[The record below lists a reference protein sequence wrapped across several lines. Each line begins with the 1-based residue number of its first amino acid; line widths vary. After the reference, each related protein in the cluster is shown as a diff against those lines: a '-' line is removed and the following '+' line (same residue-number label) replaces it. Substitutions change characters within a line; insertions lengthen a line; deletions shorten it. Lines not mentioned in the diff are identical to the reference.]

1 MANDNQDIVRLEPEN
16 YPAILRL
23 SEALRKFV
31 DFVGRKAC
39 WLLLPMVVIT
49 ALDVVARKA
58 GHVQYW
64 LKENTGPFGIIFEST
79 TLQEMEWHLH
89 TAVFACVLGF
99 GYIYNTHVRVDLIRE
114 NLSFRKRAWLEFF
127 GLTFFMIPFCL
138 IVIYFSA
145 IYTYDSWAIS
155 EISASQV
162 GLPHRFIIKGVL
174 TFGLIVAALAGVAV
188 WLQVVFALWGP
199 QNVRF
204 KLMTIEW
211 PEEEGTMIEGK
222 KRLELDDLKEDDRI
236 YTDPKTQE
244 SS

>member
-16 YPAILRL
+16 YPFVLRI

-31 DFVGRKAC
+31 DVVGKLAC
-39 WLLLPMVVIT
+39 WLLVPMVVIT
-49 ALDVVARKA
+49 AFDVILRKA
-58 GHVQYW
+58 GNAQYW
-64 LKENTGPFGIIFEST
+64 LKENTGIMGVIFEST
-79 TLQEMEWHLH
+79 MLQEMEWHLH

-99 GYIYNTHVRVDLIRE
+99 GYIYNTHVRVDLVRE
-114 NLSFRKRAWLEFF
+114 NLAFRKRAWLEFF

-138 IVIYFSA
+138 IVIYFSTV
-145 IYTYDSWAIS
+145 YTYDSWAIN

-174 TFGLIVAALAGVAV
+174 TFGLIVAALAGIAV
-188 WLQVVFALWGP
+188 WLQVVYLLWGP

-204 KLMTIEW
+204 NLMTIEW
-211 PEEEGTMIEGK
+211 PEEQGSFIEGK
-222 KRLELDDLKEDDRI
+222 KRLELDELKEDERI
-236 YTDPKTQE
+236 YGGTKTQE